1 MSATVTDLVKDYAAA
16 VSDGDFERLARLVHP
31 NATFGGT
38 VMSEAEGAEAFVQGF
53 RNLRP
58 ITVRT
63 DVREVIVEND
73 RAAVLYDLVTDT
85 PVGSVLCSEFLE
97 IDQDQIMSS
106 TLVFDWRRWPEVLTE
121 IRSRTAG
128 PPESKGSAT

>member
-16 VSDGDFERLARLVHP
+16 VSDGDFERLAGLVHP

-38 VMSEAEGAEAFVQGF
+38 VMSEAEGSEAFVQGF

-97 IDQDQIMSS
+97 IDQDQIVSS
-106 TLVFDWRRWPEVLTE
+106 TLVFDWRRWPEVLAE

-128 PPESKGSAT
+128 PPESKRSGT